1 MSEAVHESLPNDE
14 RLPGRNGGKRTG
26 LFVGGLFAVAAGMF
40 VFAYANSEFFVMLC
54 QSAGLLATDPNAT
67 RAAIVE
73 DGEAGR
79 EMDVY
84 FSAHVADNLP
94 IAFSVDNKYQK
105 INLGRAKINDYYFRN
120 LSNETIYFRP
130 VHDINPLE
138 AGKEEILILE
148 KCFCFSEQKLE
159 PGQRYT
165 LPVKYTFTK
174 ELPDNIYNIKMS
186 YTLFPSTEEQYE
198 ASQEA
203 YESGLEEKS

>member
-1 MSEAVHESLPNDE
+1 
-14 RLPGRNGGKRTG
+14 
-26 LFVGGLFAVAAGMF
+26 
-40 VFAYANSEFFVMLC
+40 
-54 QSAGLLATDPNAT
+54 
-67 RAAIVE
+67 
-73 DGEAGR
+73 
-79 EMDVY
+79 MDVAC
-84 FSAHVADNLP
+84 SAHRADNLP
-94 IAFSVDNKYQK
+94 LAFSVDNKYQK